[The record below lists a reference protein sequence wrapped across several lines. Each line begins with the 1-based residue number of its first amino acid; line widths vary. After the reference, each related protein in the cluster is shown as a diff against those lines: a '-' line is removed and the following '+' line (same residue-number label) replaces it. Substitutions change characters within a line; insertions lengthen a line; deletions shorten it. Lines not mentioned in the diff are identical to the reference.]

1 MGRCIM
7 FSRDISIGA
16 RTPGKAN
23 ESRGPAHCTAA
34 SKTLLRAIT
43 CGKSN
48 ELPAPNR
55 LRGSVMNSLM
65 SIETKE
71 EGAQLLA

>member
-1 MGRCIM
+1 M
-7 FSRDISIGA
+7 FSRDISKGA
-16 RTPGKAN
+16 KTPDKTKK
-23 ESRGPAHCTAA
+23 SRGLAHCTAA
-34 SKTLLRAIT
+34 SKILLRAIT

-65 SIETKE
+65 SMETKA